1 MISSATFFGGAK
13 SVTSGSGFSLT
24 PLETRLY
31 CLNASAPSLAATL
44 PSARSAYLR
53 LGGPT
58 LMIWNRSG
66 ANSILLKDFAGT
78 TLATLAVN
86 DIATIGLI
94 DNTTNAGKWYV
105 SVKAKL

>member
-13 SVTSGSGFSLT
+13 SISSASGFTLN
-24 PLETRLY
+24 PMETRLY
-31 CLNASAPSLAATL
+31 CLNATASGLAATL

-53 LGGPT
+53 PGGPT
-58 LMIWNRSG
+58 LMVWNRSG
-66 ANSILLKDFAGT
+66 INSILLKDFTGT

-94 DNTTNAGKWYV
+94 DGSTNAGKWFV